1 MSDSSATTKPFT
13 SVRWWENYLVRYF
26 VGTAVGAA
34 IILILVDSSLSS
46 FKSIV
51 FSSSAKDST
60 VKDVNLW
67 VLVAGGLAYCYF
79 ASAPMLTLHAT
90 RAQLGLVEMRLRWK
104 RFAYFIIAIIT
115 LTLALKFLF
124 KVEWTAVRVLE
135 LLLFSLVFGT
145 QIVLLIEGHLKSFSP
160 IQLFYENL
168 SQQRSEGEDDLKTS
182 EYIESYRHLREHAN
196 AYAIIVLELVLALVL
211 SAVHADWQ
219 KITILLLWVAPSGYC
234 WLIASVLEAR
244 FAAKAKSAASAS

>member
-1 MSDSSATTKPFT
+1 MSGSSESVKPFT

-34 IILILVDSSLSS
+34 IIIILLDSSLSS

-51 FSSSAKDST
+51 FSSSTKDST
-60 VKDVNLW
+60 VKDVNPW

-90 RAQLGLVEMRLRWK
+90 RAQLGLVEMRHRWN
-104 RFAYFIIAIIT
+104 RVVVLISTIVT
-115 LTLALKFLF
+115 LTLGFKFLF
-124 KVEWTAVRVLE
+124 KVEWTTIGALE
-135 LLLFSLVFGT
+135 LLLFSVIFGT
-145 QIVLLIEGHLKSFSP
+145 QIVLLIEAHRQSFRP

-168 SQQRSEGEDDLKTS
+168 SQQRSAGADDLKTS

-219 KITILLLWVAPSGYC
+219 KVTVLLLWVAPSGYC
-234 WLIASVLEAR
+234 WLIATVLEAR
-244 FAAKAKSAASAS
+244 FAARGKSGTSGT